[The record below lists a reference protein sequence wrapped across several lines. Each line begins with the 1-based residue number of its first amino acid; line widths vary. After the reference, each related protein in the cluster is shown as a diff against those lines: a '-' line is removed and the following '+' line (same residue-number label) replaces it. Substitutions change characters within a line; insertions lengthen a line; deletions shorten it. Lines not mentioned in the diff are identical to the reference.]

1 MLVLQINFII
11 EMPYIYYKAVK
22 PQNIPIQNKISNY
35 EYKGVHS
42 STATGRWNNKLFP
55 GGDEKFCILYKQI
68 DKKDD
73 KCSRQDIDFVPE
85 NSLLTES
92 GDIRSGERVYTDELP
107 ATKETIKAHSKVS
120 VNPSLNLLPKNDS
133 NYSQTSIQN
142 NTTVRNLL
150 SNVGCSHTCENSVD
164 TKTFLPKSSD
174 EIYNDD
180 EVIKEIQINDISM
193 IKHVNISK
201 QNKEKW
207 ETIILIHMAILE
219 ELKINEK
226 ENKKIYKGFIEDL
239 KNVYVEYAH
248 LRNKDY
254 VTEKNTEDLG
264 DNLNYEELYN
274 YKKKI
279 FMTKLLIQIF
289 MMNIEEDKNEQFL
302 QKKQLFLEI
311 IIDEINSSN
320 NSVENSE
327 IMKISEETNND
338 L

>member
-1 MLVLQINFII
+1 MTNRYMETV
-11 EMPYIYYKAVK
+11 
-22 PQNIPIQNKISNY
+22 NK
-35 EYKGVHS
+35 
-42 STATGRWNNKLFP
+42 
-55 GGDEKFCILYKQI
+55 
-68 DKKDD
+68 
-73 KCSRQDIDFVPE
+73 
-85 NSLLTES
+85 
-92 GDIRSGERVYTDELP
+92 
-107 ATKETIKAHSKVS
+107 
-120 VNPSLNLLPKNDS
+120 
-133 NYSQTSIQN
+133 
-142 NTTVRNLL
+142 
-150 SNVGCSHTCENSVD
+150 
-164 TKTFLPKSSD
+164 
-174 EIYNDD
+174 
-180 EVIKEIQINDISM
+180 
-193 IKHVNISK
+193 
-201 QNKEKW
+201 
-207 ETIILIHMAILE
+207 
-219 ELKINEK
+219 
-226 ENKKIYKGFIEDL
+226 KGFIEDL